1 MNERHGTAEVREL
14 STGELV
20 GRLGEQVSRLVR
32 DEFALART
40 ELEQKGK
47 EAGSGAALGGVAGV
61 LAWFGV
67 GALVVA
73 AVAALALVLPVWAA
87 ALIVGGALLVVA
99 GALGLLS
106 VNKIKRAIPPL
117 PTRAIDS
124 TRRDVDV
131 LKESAHR

>member
-47 EAGSGAALGGVAGV
+47 KAGSGAALGGVAGV

>member
-1 MNERHGTAEVREL
+1 MNEPPGTAEVREL

-40 ELEQKGK
+40 ELRQKGQK
-47 EAGSGAALGGVAGV
+47 AGSGAALGGVAGV

-106 VNKIKRAIPPL
+106 VNKIKRAVPLIPAQ
-117 PTRAIDS
+117 AIDS

-131 LKESAHR
+131 LKESVHR